1 MSHNSINQKKNM
13 KIGVIGI
20 GFVGLPL
27 AAAFADMGNEIWCL
41 DVDAK
46 KIENL
51 KKGILPIEEPGLDS
65 LVKKGMEQN
74 LLHFTSDYNDTLTN
88 AEIVFIAVGT
98 PPGDDGSADLRYVES
113 VAKEIGSRMTHS
125 LIVADKSTVPVGTA
139 EKVKA
144 LIQSELDKRGEKIAF
159 HVISNPEF
167 MAEGRAVKDMM
178 EPSRIVLGTDSDAV
192 ATKMHKLYKPFMMR
206 EDRFHKMGI
215 RAAELTKY
223 SSNTS
228 LAMKISY
235 INTVA
240 AIAELLGSDVEQIA
254 EGMGSD
260 PRIGS
265 SFLHASCGYG
275 GSCFPKD
282 VKALINS
289 SKKMNL
295 PKPYL
300 DLLEAIEGVNNYQKT
315 VIPNKVVSR
324 FGEDLS
330 GKKFALWGLAFKA
343 NTNDMRESA
352 SIVIVDELLKRG
364 AEVIAYDPLAIK
376 EAKEVYLE
384 GRKGLSYEEHDK
396 YGMLS
401 GCTALIIATETK
413 EYRSPNFEK
422 IKSLL
427 LESVIFDGR
436 NLFDLD
442 VVKEAGFEYYAI
454 GRGDKIK

>member
-1 MSHNSINQKKNM
+1 M
-13 KIGVIGI
+13 KIGVVGI

-41 DVDAK
+41 DVDTK

-51 KKGILPIEEPGLDS
+51 KKRILPIEEPGLDA
-65 LVKKGMEQN
+65 LVKRGMDQN
-74 LLHFTSDYNDTLTN
+74 LLHFTSDYDDTLSN

-98 PPGDDGSADLRYVES
+98 PPGQDGSADLRYVES
-113 VAKEIGSRMTHS
+113 VAKEIGSRMTHP
-125 LIVADKSTVPVGTA
+125 LIIADKSTVPVGTA

-144 LIQSELDKRGEKIAF
+144 LIQKELDTRGEKIEF
-159 HVISNPEF
+159 HVVSNPEF

-178 EPSRIVLGTDSDAV
+178 EPSRIVLGTDSDEV
-192 ATKMHKLYKPFMMR
+192 AMKMHKLYKPFMMR
-206 EDRFHKMGI
+206 EDRFHKMGV

-223 SSNTS
+223 SSNTN

-260 PRIGS
+260 PRIGN

-282 VKALINS
+282 VKALIS
-289 SKKMNL
+289 SSEKLNL
-295 PKPYL
+295 PQPYL
-300 DLLEAIEGVNNYQKT
+300 DLLKAIEGVNNYQKT
-315 VIPNKVVSR
+315 VISNKIIAR
-324 FGEDLS
+324 FGNDLS
-330 GKKFALWGLAFKA
+330 GKKFAIWGLAFKA

-352 SIVIVDELLKRG
+352 AIVIVDELLKKG
-364 AEVIAYDPLAIK
+364 AKIVAYDPLAIK
-376 EAKEVYLE
+376 EAKEVYLKD
-384 GRKGLSYEEHDK
+384 RQKITYEEHDK
-396 YGMLS
+396 YEILKD
-401 GCTALIIATETK
+401 CTALIIATETK

-422 IKSLL
+422 IKELML
-427 LESVIFDGR
+427 QPVIFDGR

-442 VVKEAGFEYYAI
+442 VMHDAGFEYYAI
-454 GRGDKIK
+454 GRGDKIQ

>member
-1 MSHNSINQKKNM
+1 M
-13 KIGVIGI
+13 KIGVVGI

-51 KKGILPIEEPGLDS
+51 KKGILPIEEPGLDA
-65 LVKKGMEQN
+65 LVKRGMDQN
-74 LLHFTSDYNDTLTN
+74 LLHFTTDYDDTLSN

-113 VAKEIGSRMTHS
+113 VAKEIGSRMTHP
-125 LIVADKSTVPVGTA
+125 LIIADKSTVPVGTA
-139 EKVKA
+139 EKVRA
-144 LIQSELDKRGEKIAF
+144 LVQKELDTRGEKIEF
-159 HVISNPEF
+159 HVVSNPEF

-178 EPSRIVLGTDSDAV
+178 EPSRIVLGTDNDEV
-192 ATKMHKLYKPFMMR
+192 AMKMHKLYKPFMMR
-206 EDRFHKMGI
+206 EDRFHKMGV

-223 SSNTS
+223 SSNTN

-260 PRIGS
+260 PRIGN

-282 VKALINS
+282 VKALIS
-289 SKKMNL
+289 SSEKMNL

-300 DLLEAIEGVNNYQKT
+300 DLLKAIEGVNDYQKT
-315 VIPNKVVSR
+315 VISNKVVTR
-324 FGEDLS
+324 FGNDLS
-330 GKKFALWGLAFKA
+330 GKKFAIWGLAFKA

-352 SIVIVDELLKRG
+352 AIVIVDELLKKG
-364 AEVIAYDPLAIK
+364 AEIVAYDPLAVS
-376 EAKEVYLE
+376 EAREVYLKD
-384 GRKGLSYEEHDK
+384 RKGVAYEEHDK
-396 YGMLS
+396 YAILQD
-401 GCTALIIATETK
+401 CTALIIATETK

-422 IKSLL
+422 IKELMVQP
-427 LESVIFDGR
+427 VIFDGR

-442 VVKEAGFEYYAI
+442 VMHDAGFEYYAI
-454 GRGDKIK
+454 GRGDKIQ